1 MNKRLNERMRE
12 KEREKERKWKEWV
25 ELMKM
30 ESGTHLAQVAFS
42 ATTIMPF
49 QSGSNWIA
57 TARI

>member
-1 MNKRLNERMRE
+1 MRE

-25 ELMKM
+25 EVMKM

-42 ATTIMPF
+42 ATTIIPF
-49 QSGSNWIA
+49 QGGSNWIA